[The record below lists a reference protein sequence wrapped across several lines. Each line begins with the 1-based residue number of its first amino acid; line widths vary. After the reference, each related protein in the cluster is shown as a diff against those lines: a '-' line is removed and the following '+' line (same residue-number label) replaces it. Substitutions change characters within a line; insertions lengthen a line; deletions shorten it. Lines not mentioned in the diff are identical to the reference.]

1 MLRDLD
7 TDRITDFRR
16 GQDKIGLDKQSFSEL
31 SAPGFRLKASEF
43 VSVAN
48 DSLVDRSSALIVF
61 SRATGRVFYNSNDTE
76 TNSYPDPIK
85 FAKLVG
91 ITHLSA
97 ADFTLI

>member
-1 MLRDLD
+1 MGD
-7 TDRITDFRR
+7 
-16 GQDKIGLDKQSFSEL
+16 SFGCGYPTKPPPLFLFKLL
-31 SAPGFRLKASEF
+31 SCTQASEF